1 MGRVFI
7 VDLEGKVYS
16 CIHCKTNLTKDQ
28 DIMSKSF
35 KIRGGQAY
43 LFREVV
49 NVSTGNKE
57 DRMMITGLHTVT
69 DIFCVGCGLNVG
81 WKYVTAHDVS
91 QKYKEGKSVLEL
103 YKIVG
108 PHDSNDLVCQQ
119 VSQLMIQ

>member
-1 MGRVFI
+1 TIKMGRVFI

-35 KIRGGQAY
+35 KSRGGQAY
-43 LFREVV
+43 LFREV
-49 NVSTGNKE
+49 
-57 DRMMITGLHTVT
+57 
-69 DIFCVGCGLNVG
+69 
-81 WKYVTAHDVS
+81 VTAHDVS